1 MTDWHIDK
9 RISVGH
15 LLTTVLVAG
24 GVLLWVNDLDSR
36 VKLNEQSIITI
47 QKEMK
52 ESEDRIVRRLD
63 QLLGYSQRLDDRI
76 NSMLN
81 NPGGP

>member
-9 RISVGH
+9 RISAGH
-15 LLTTVLVAG
+15 IVTTIVVAG

-36 VKLNEQSIITI
+36 VKLNEQSIKTI

-76 NSMLN
+76 NAMLN